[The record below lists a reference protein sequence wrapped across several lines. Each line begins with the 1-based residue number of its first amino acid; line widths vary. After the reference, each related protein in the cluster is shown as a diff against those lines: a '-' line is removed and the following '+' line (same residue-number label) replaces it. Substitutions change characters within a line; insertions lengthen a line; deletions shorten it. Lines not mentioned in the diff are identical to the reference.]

1 VSQAATSA
9 CKELEDIS
17 ASGRATCGICAGYPD
32 LDEKTNGFKKG
43 GAAAK
48 KMAGGY
54 AKGGMS
60 KKVMSCAEEGERPAR
75 KSGGGVFSSASSGT
89 PRGKASHY

>member
-1 VSQAATSA
+1 MGAYKGKASTI
-9 CKELEDIS
+9 KEAE
-17 ASGRATCGICAGYPD
+17 
-32 LDEKTNGFKKG
+32 EKTDGFKKG
-43 GAAAK
+43 GAAK

-60 KKVMSCAEEGERPAR
+60 KKVMSSAEKGERPAR
-75 KSGGGVFSSASSGT
+75 KSGGGVFSSAASGS

>member
-1 VSQAATSA
+1 M
-9 CKELEDIS
+9 
-17 ASGRATCGICAGYPD
+17 
-32 LDEKTNGFKKG
+32 
-43 GAAAK
+43 AAK

-54 AKGGMS
+54 AKGGSS
-60 KKVMSCAEEGERPAR
+60 KKVMSSAESCERPAR